1 MRFCFRSLRAM
12 SLLFFINALIHQAF
26 VDERQLLREDGKT
39 KPLLRDLPMSE
50 LEEVGTRPRM

>member
-1 MRFCFRSLRAM
+1 M